1 MKAHRPGYV
10 DSSTVDPADLIADE
24 YSVAFGS
31 DPGDIVAAFSPGPS
45 TLLPRLLAARP
56 AWLDD
61 AACAGM
67 PVAVFYERENK
78 REALQTC
85 GGCPV
90 RQPCLDEAIAD
101 PELDHGIRGGMTA
114 AARKAHRRAIAARQR
129 ANNGGNDDGQ
139 VAAPAHRRSAG
150 DAEVAAYNSEVER

>member
-1 MKAHRPGYV
+1 MKARKPGYV
-10 DSSTVDPADLIADE
+10 DSSSIDPGELIAGD
-24 YSVAFGS
+24 YSVAYGS
-31 DPGDIVAAFSPGPS
+31 DPSDIVAAFTPGPS

-56 AWLDD
+56 AWVDD

-67 PVAVFYERENK
+67 SHAIFFEREHKN
-78 REALQTC
+78 EALQIC

-114 AARKAHRRAIAARQR
+114 AARKAHRRAITARHQPKEP
-129 ANNGGNDDGQ
+129 G
-139 VAAPAHRRSAG
+139 VH
-150 DAEVAAYNSEVER
+150 